1 MQPRLVSKRLS
12 IKPEQLAGTVFDEK
26 RRRDAILRRL
36 EFLVPV
42 LENLPHPFCVIDAS
56 DYVICLTNSARAYR
70 GELTTRITCHALLHQ
85 KDKPCAS
92 EEGCPCPV
100 EKVKETKKP
109 FRCEHLH
116 HDTESGNERVVEI
129 HAFPIFNRGNVS
141 HILEHCV
148 DITER
153 RQAEAALKASEPKL
167 VELSNELLET
177 NKALAIMARNFDRSR
192 EEVEKAVAR
201 AVSSKIM
208 PIIRDLQ
215 SDRRFEGCL
224 TELGMVATYL
234 SDMVSNL
241 TKGTGIIG
249 PLTSS
254 ETKVAV
260 MTRNGMKSL
269 EIANHLHVSLET
281 VKTHRKNI
289 RKKLGIQNR
298 NLNLFTYLSNQLP
311 THDEPIVNQWGYSLP
326 TFSPQEFHL
335 EYHQKER

>member
-1 MQPRLVSKRLS
+1 MLPQPVSKGLL
-12 IKPEQLAGTVFDEK
+12 IKPERLTGTVFDDK
-26 RRRDAILRRL
+26 RRKDAILKRL

-42 LENLPHPFCVIDAS
+42 LENLPHPFYVIDAS

-70 GELTTRITCHALLHQ
+70 GELTARITCHALLHQ
-85 KDKPCAS
+85 RDKPCAL
-92 EEGCPCPV
+92 EGYPCPV

-109 FRCEHLH
+109 FRSEHLH
-116 HDTESGNERVVEI
+116 HDTESGNDRVVEI
-129 HAFPIFNRGNVS
+129 HAFPIFNRGKVS
-141 HILEHCV
+141 QIVEHCV

-201 AVSSKIM
+201 AISSKIM
-208 PIIRDLQ
+208 PIIQDLQ
-215 SDRRFEGCL
+215 NDRRLEGCL

-234 SDMVSNL
+234 NDMVSSL

-249 PLTSS
+249 PLTST

-311 THDEPIVNQWGYSLP
+311 AHDEPIVNQWGYSLP
-326 TFSPQEFHL
+326 TFSPEEFHL